1 MGFSIF
7 FPIVG
12 SIMVSLYLSTV
23 QGSPEFLNVYLCV
36 YVLAGVRGDVGKQW
50 PDVPGPHTRSP
61 AFMADLFV
69 IMAFKRSHVL
79 IKMTDR

>member
-1 MGFSIF
+1 M
-7 FPIVG
+7 
-12 SIMVSLYLSTV
+12 
-23 QGSPEFLNVYLCV
+23 CV
-36 YVLAGVRGDVGKQW
+36 HVLAGMRGDVEERW
-50 PDVPGPHTRSP
+50 PGVPGPHTRSP